1 MRKIICLISFVF
13 LLLLIENVLALGVT
27 PAKSVIDFEPIEKEV
42 SFRIINSEHKDIE
55 IKLNVEGE
63 LADRITLESYS
74 FNMSKDEDT
83 KEISHIISLDE
94 SLGEGLHKGEI
105 IITESSNIKSLIGA
119 RVAVAYML
127 EVYVPHSGSYAEA
140 EVYITESE
148 QGIVFDIPII
158 NRGKTDL
165 NEVKLKIDIYDS
177 QGIKIE
183 SIESD
188 TVSLGLGERSKT
200 TSIFNANL
208 KTGEYNAIITLEF
221 DGELIKIERKFVVEK
236 EEIEI
241 DKPVNEIDE
250 NQLVFILLVV
260 LSLVVLVNIIW
271 LISWAFKGKKK
282 R

>member
-105 IITESSNIKSLIGA
+105 IITESSNIKIRTRNS
-119 RVAVAYML
+119 
-127 EVYVPHSGSYAEA
+127 
-140 EVYITESE
+140 
-148 QGIVFDIPII
+148 F
-158 NRGKTDL
+158 
-165 NEVKLKIDIYDS
+165 
-177 QGIKIE
+177 
-183 SIESD
+183 
-188 TVSLGLGERSKT
+188 
-200 TSIFNANL
+200 
-208 KTGEYNAIITLEF
+208 
-221 DGELIKIERKFVVEK
+221 
-236 EEIEI
+236 
-241 DKPVNEIDE
+241 
-250 NQLVFILLVV
+250 
-260 LSLVVLVNIIW
+260 
-271 LISWAFKGKKK
+271 
-282 R
+282 